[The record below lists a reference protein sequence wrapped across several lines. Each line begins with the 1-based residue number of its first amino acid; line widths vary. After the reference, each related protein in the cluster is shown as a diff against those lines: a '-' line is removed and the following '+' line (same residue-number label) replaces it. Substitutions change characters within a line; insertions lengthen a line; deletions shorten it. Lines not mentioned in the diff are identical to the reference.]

1 MRKCFLLLL
10 LVTAV
15 GCASSATTNAPR
27 DRSEVDAVLDA
38 WHSAAAEAKE
48 GDYFDR
54 MAPTSI
60 FFGTDATERW
70 TTQQFRDYAHP
81 FFEKGRAWTFHPR
94 NRNVYFSSDGN
105 VAWFD
110 EALDSASYGEMRGTG
125 VLQRSGGR
133 WRIEQYNLTIPIPN
147 DLAKEVVEKIRAG
160 KK

>member
-1 MRKCFLLLL
+1 MRRVLML
-10 LVTAV
+10 LVLFVV
-15 GCASSATTNAPR
+15 GCASSATTQP
-27 DRSEVDAVLDA
+27 DRSAVDAVLDA
-38 WHSAAAEAKE
+38 WHRAAAEAKE
-48 GDYFDR
+48 SDYFDR

-94 NRNVYFSSDGN
+94 NRNVYFSNDGN

-125 VLQRSGGR
+125 VLQRSGGS
-133 WRIEQYNLTIPIPN
+133 WRIEQYNLTVPIPN
-147 DLAKEVVEKIRAG
+147 DLAKEFVEKIRAA